1 MNRERQALTEPSTP
15 NDSPERAAV
24 LPFDFK
30 DRSTT
35 SYPTIYKFSS
45 ALRPSF
51 PKIIHTSV
59 HQEYSTVQKENNEK
73 EKQNC
78 ERKKEKKRL
87 NDRPPTREINNVPPE
102 QLLPVSVADVRVDIV
117 VV

>member
-1 MNRERQALTEPSTP
+1 MNRERQALTELSTP

-59 HQEYSTVQKENNEK
+59 RQEYSTVQKENEK

-102 QLLPVSVADVRVDIV
+102 KLLPVSVADVRVDIV